1 MSLTSVFK
9 SLEVIE
15 YWIEAYQ
22 KAKISSIIRMIS
34 YVITSSLKLS
44 LILFK
49 GNLIHYGLLYMLD
62 VLIIGTALI
71 IAYFRKREWVSKWK
85 INFNY
90 AKYILSQSWYLV
102 LSGLMITLYMRI
114 DQVMLGSMMT
124 TKTERGVCSRLF
136 K

>member
-71 IAYFRKREWVSKWK
+71 IAYFRKRE
-85 INFNY
+85 
-90 AKYILSQSWYLV
+90 
-102 LSGLMITLYMRI
+102 
-114 DQVMLGSMMT
+114 
-124 TKTERGVCSRLF
+124 
-136 K
+136 